1 MTDSVK
7 TIEYGAFANCQYLE
21 DVDAPGIT
29 YVADMAFA
37 NCKKLIFASFGPAKY
52 IADSAFADCNLSELY
67 VARPSNYVKAM
78 LGWPFGVN
86 AGRIRALPDAFPFIN
101 LAWNANRRLLLE

>member
-1 MTDSVK
+1 MPDSVK
-7 TIEYGAFANCQYLE
+7 TIEYGAFAACQYLE

-29 YVADMAFA
+29 YVAEMAFSNCKKLTFASLGQARYIAYSAFA
-37 NCKKLIFASFGPAKY
+37 NCK
-52 IADSAFADCNLSELY
+52 LSELY
-67 VARPSNYVKAM
+67 VARPMNYVKAM